1 MNIEGFADKKSE
13 LLRCALCKG
22 RTWDPITLHCLH
34 SLCNKCFKVKVKEQQ
49 KENCDNNK
57 DVMLD
62 CPSCNYQTSGSLK
75 TDIKI
80 YLAAPQAV
88 KSLLDIEYGLDSPV
102 CVSCKNRGKTTQSM
116 FWCLD
121 CIDHFCGECFDFHSS
136 LPVLDKH
143 NTCSL
148 AEVKKDPGLVMKAR
162 EICAKHSLRFTNGT
176 GMCLLRF
183 LFVLRSY

>member
-1 MNIEGFADKKSE
+1 MYFEQESSESRNIEGFADKKSE

-102 CVSCKNRGKTTQSM
+102 CVSCKNRGKTT
-116 FWCLD
+116 
-121 CIDHFCGECFDFHSS
+121 
-136 LPVLDKH
+136 
-143 NTCSL
+143 
-148 AEVKKDPGLVMKAR
+148 
-162 EICAKHSLRFTNGT
+162 
-176 GMCLLRF
+176 
-183 LFVLRSY
+183 

>member
-1 MNIEGFADKKSE
+1 MYFEQESSESRNIEGFADKKSE

-162 EICAKHSLRFTNGT
+162 EICA
-176 GMCLLRF
+176 
-183 LFVLRSY
+183 